1 MARRFVGAAEVA
13 EAVTVEAG
21 LGRSVVS
28 RVVKKGDRHTP
39 ERNVR
44 VKGEEKTAKPP
55 KRNAGAGSNCAAAY
69 RAVGPF
75 PNRFA
80 RSSER
85 GTSFRRTSCPSLL
98 HRHVL
103 T

>member
-28 RVVKKGDRHTP
+28 RVVKKGDRHTL

-44 VKGEEKTAKPP
+44 VKGEEK
-55 KRNAGAGSNCAAAY
+55 NGEAA
-69 RAVGPF
+69 
-75 PNRFA
+75 
-80 RSSER
+80 E
-85 GTSFRRTSCPSLL
+85 T
-98 HRHVL
+98 
-103 T
+103 